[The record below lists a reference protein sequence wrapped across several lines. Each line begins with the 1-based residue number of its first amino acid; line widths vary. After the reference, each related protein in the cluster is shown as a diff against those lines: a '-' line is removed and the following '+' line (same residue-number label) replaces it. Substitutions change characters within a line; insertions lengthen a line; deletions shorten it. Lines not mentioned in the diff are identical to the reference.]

1 MTRSPSKAHNP
12 LLSAALGYAE
22 RGWRVFPLWPRDKKP
37 IPKTGFK
44 EATANHHRVLEWWQL
59 FPDANIG
66 LATGEPFDVLDL
78 DNLGPDVVSVL
89 QGSLGSAYR
98 HDGPVALTG
107 KGAHYYFAKSGAGNR
122 ARLLDA
128 PIDFRGNGGYVVA
141 PPSIHPS
148 GRVYR
153 WAEGRGPEQPLPLV
167 PDALANLLAKPIAKL
182 EPAAIAKAM
191 PGGVGLT
198 LTDAAKFAMTREDI
212 VSVAQALGCEIYV
225 KGVNY
230 VTNCVFHDD
239 PGPSMVLYTGQ
250 NKFFCYGC
258 EAHGDS
264 KDLAAKKDMTGRP
277 ALFI

>member
-1 MTRSPSKAHNP
+1 MTHSPSRPKNP

-22 RGWRVFPLWPRDKKP
+22 RGWRVFPLHPRDKTP

-44 EATANHHRVLEWWQL
+44 EATNIHSNVLRWWQL

-78 DNLGPDVVSVL
+78 DNLGPDVVSIL
-89 QGSLGSAYR
+89 QSALGRDYR

-107 KGAHYYFAKSGAGNR
+107 KGAHYYFASSGHGNR
-122 ARLLDA
+122 ARLLGA
-128 PIDFRGNGGYVVA
+128 PIDFRGDGGYVVA

-148 GRVYR
+148 GRTYQ
-153 WAEGRGPEQPLPLV
+153 WAQDRGPTKPLPMV
-167 PDALANLLAKPIAKL
+167 PEALGELLAKPVAKVT
-182 EPAAIAKAM
+182 PTAIVKAM
-191 PGGVGLT
+191 PNGVGLT
-198 LTDAAKFAMTREDI
+198 LTDAARFALSREDI
-212 VSVAQALGCEIYV
+212 VAVAQALGCQIYV
-225 KGVNY
+225 KGLNY

-250 NKFFCYGC
+250 NKFYCYGC

-264 KDLAAKKDMTGRP
+264 RDLAAKRDMTGRP